1 MTKDELVEKVR
12 NVIAQ
17 IEMDR
22 EGYPLS
28 RTQEEIYDDADEM
41 ACAALAIA
49 MPAAFEMA
57 AEVAEAEALSWV
69 QIPQRSSAARQVG
82 RVIRAEGEKWK

>member
-1 MTKDELVEKVR
+1 MTKDELVEVVADVLR
-12 NVIAQ
+12 
-17 IEMDR
+17 
-22 EGYPLS
+22 GPLS
-28 RTQEEIYDDADEM
+28 DFSYASRLSVAR
-41 ACAALAIA
+41 AALAIA